1 MILNNL
7 RTKSTIDRKHYLI
20 LLAIIFLG
28 AALRFWQLEL
38 KPLWI
43 DEVVTFIFSLGRN
56 YQDVPI
62 DLIFTPANLEDLFIF
77 KPEITCREIAGNII
91 AQSTHPPLFF
101 CLMHDWLSWLQPLD
115 RSLLWK
121 LRALPALIGVA
132 TIVAIYYLNRLA
144 FSPAA
149 GLMGAAIMAVSPF
162 GVYISQEA
170 RHYTLPVLFITLSLI
185 CLSIAQKDLER
196 GERNILVWLSWS
208 IINGISFY
216 IHYFCLLAFVAQTI
230 TILIIIYQYKVKRLL
245 LPLFSCIL
253 PIIIFL
259 PWLPIFIE
267 HSTSPKTSW
276 LPSPENIAPIYQTI
290 LAWLLMVIALPI
302 ENQPSWVQIC
312 SGLLSVSFGGW
323 IFWQFWR
330 GLQQN
335 WRRSDTFMPTLTLI
349 CFTLTVLL
357 ELFAIV
363 YLLGKDITVAPRYNF
378 IYYPAVCALLGASF
392 TVDKNNE
399 IHYKSKIQ
407 NPKSKILLLLFVCCL
422 SSIFVVFNFVFQK
435 PYQPELVAQ
444 QFNRSPEPVT
454 IVVGY
459 GDPLDLALGLSYF
472 LELAKIRPDWD
483 TSFYF
488 ADRAKGYNI
497 VWQKLSE
504 LSVAPKNLWVVAP
517 GLKRI
522 DYPQM
527 LKLGKK
533 NTCQIDPEQHYRIG
547 VPYQLYRC
555 NL

>member
-1 MILNNL
+1 MIFNNL
-7 RTKSTIDRKHYLI
+7 RAKSAIDRKHYLI

-56 YQDVPI
+56 YRNVPI
-62 DLIFTPANLEDLFIF
+62 DVIFTPQNLQDLFIF
-77 KPEITCREIAGNII
+77 KPEVSCREIAGNII
-91 AQSTHPPLFF
+91 TQSTHPPLFF

-216 IHYFCLLAFVAQTI
+216 VHYFCLLAFVAQTI

-276 LPSPENIAPIYQTI
+276 LPSPENIAPIYQII

-302 ENQPSWVQIC
+302 ENQPSWMQIC
-312 SGLLSVSFGGW
+312 SGLLSVGFGGW

-472 LELAKIRPDWD
+472 LELAKIRPDRD

-517 GLKRI
+517 GLKRV

-527 LKLGKK
+527 LKLGRK